1 MNCKEGTVHIAKQIT
16 QLLDMM
22 DGNDY
27 AKPLEIFNGSTLGQ
41 HFRHIL
47 EFYHCLLSGAERG
60 TIDYA
65 QRERD
70 PRIEQDPLIA
80 KQAFERVLHALD
92 RLEENRSLSVKADFS
107 AENASDRPL
116 VRSSVGRELMFAYDH
131 AVHHL
136 AIIKIGLHTCAPQ
149 VLIDPNLGVAP
160 STVKYRAGQ

>member
-1 MNCKEGTVHIAKQIT
+1 MNCKEGAVHMISQIT
-16 QLLDMM
+16 ELLHAM

-27 AKPLEIFNGSTLGQ
+27 AKPLAIFNGSTLGQ

-70 PRIEQDPLIA
+70 PRIEKDPRTA
-80 KQAFERVLHALD
+80 KEAFQQLLHDLD
-92 RLEENRSLSVKADFS
+92 RLEERQALSVKADFS
-107 AENASDRPL
+107 SENTTERPL

-136 AIIKIGLHTCAPQ
+136 AIIKIGLQACAPHFQ
-149 VLIDPNLGVAP
+149 MDPNLGVAP